1 MARRV
6 VLGQVGS
13 AFRFRV
19 AQPGV
24 DAATADLD
32 EMIFD
37 ADAIPTRILATGTAT
52 VGPAANPT
60 TPTILQQSHGVTPS
74 LVIGVAQSIYTTPGQ
89 VDETNQWI
97 VIQQLA
103 ASQGGGMGAFAID
116 PPGFK
121 DGWAAPWYWFGTG
134 QSGDSQSCGWR
145 LGWDSSRVYL
155 YNHSAVNIRTRW
167 TALDF

>member
-6 VLGQVGS
+6 VLGQVGG

-32 EMIFD
+32 QLIFD
-37 ADAIPTRILATGTAT
+37 ADAIPTRILATGLAT
-52 VGPAANPT
+52 VGQTLDPNVPT
-60 TPTILQQSHGVTPS
+60 LRELSHGVSPS

-89 VDETNQWI
+89 VDETNQWV
-97 VIQQLA
+97 VIQRLA
-103 ASQGGGMGAFAID
+103 PSQGGGTGAFTID
-116 PPGFK
+116 PAGLK
-121 DGWAAPWYWFGTG
+121 DGWAAPWYWFGTE
-134 QSGDSQSCGWR
+134 SGGATQSCGWR
-145 LGWDSSRVYL
+145 LGWDSSKVYL
-155 YNHSAVNIRTRW
+155 YNHSARDIRVRW